1 MENNTVL
8 KNKKTYTESQKKR
21 LPYVKAKIDKLV
33 DVENSK
39 LKAFASV
46 TIGGAVAVHNVWII
60 SAVSGLFVAMPSNS
74 YIDSNGEKRFN
85 SIVHPVSKEAR
96 ELINSKVLQAY
107 NQACKEEYNIDESE
121 SATDSAIKSIEQSM

>member
-1 MENNTVL
+1 
-8 KNKKTYTESQKKR
+8 
-21 LPYVKAKIDKLV
+21 
-33 DVENSK
+33 
-39 LKAFASV
+39 
-46 TIGGAVAVHNVWII
+46 
-60 SAVSGLFVAMPSNS
+60 MPSNS